1 MALYRIQPG
10 VNSDIMLW
18 TIHDIRDN
26 SRFTLQPIQYHTSL
40 PNKDNVL
47 LKDNINKILL
57 IFFRISMLIFVYLHL
72 LNQLSITIGITFLHS
87 NTKLFMD
94 FSNYDL
100 H

>member
-10 VNSDIMLW
+10 VNSDTMLW

-57 IFFRISMLIFVYLHL
+57 IFYNKHVDFYLFTSSQSIKHHNRYHL
-72 LNQLSITIGITFLHS
+72 LAQQHQAFH
-87 NTKLFMD
+87 
-94 FSNYDL
+94 
-100 H
+100 

>member
-10 VNSDIMLW
+10 ANSDTMLW

-57 IFFRISMLIFVYLHL
+57 IFL
-72 LNQLSITIGITFLHS
+72 Q
-87 NTKLFMD
+87 
-94 FSNYDL
+94 
-100 H
+100 